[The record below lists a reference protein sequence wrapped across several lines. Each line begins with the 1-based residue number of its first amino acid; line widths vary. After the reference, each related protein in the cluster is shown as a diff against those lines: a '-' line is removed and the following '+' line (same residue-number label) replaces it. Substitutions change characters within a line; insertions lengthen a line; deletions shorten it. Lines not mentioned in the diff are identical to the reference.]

1 MDLEGKACNNCSR
14 AIPKQAR
21 FCPFCGGVQLE
32 LTEAVVTGP
41 PPMTPSS
48 PPPPIRVL
56 IAEDQAELRAALRSA
71 LEADREIAVVGEA
84 ENGLQ
89 AIEIFRELKPDVVSM
104 NVGMPEMD
112 GISATRTICSE
123 GDGARV
129 LIVSARSDVESV
141 RAGTEAGASGWLT
154 KPVTATEYVHAIKE
168 ASSKPPNKPTI
179 PQEPEDDHPSA
190 SVSITPDDGFPL
202 LLEVAVP
209 EIYSRNSFRLLRL
222 PVEVSPN
229 KAKRAVERLAME
241 AGLKAKEVVDE
252 KDGPTPPQPEAQTQT
267 TILLPEVD
275 PGAARAAFQRVGNPL
290 DRLVDEFFWFWPHAP
305 GAGKE
310 DEALVAIA
318 AGELDTAVEVWLER
332 ERRPAEHSIATHNL
346 AVAYHLQ
353 ALDLDLRGLDGSL
366 SSEDEALRDKY
377 WAEALARWPKVQT
390 GTKFWNRLS
399 DRIEALEDPR
409 LSKKT
414 SKQIRQTLP
423 EALLLINA
431 RLAVRYGEANRMKEV
446 GRHAHLIDGSGFS
459 KTAHRKA
466 KLAAV
471 KTIRDRLTKACSNA
485 EEEASK
491 KPQQADTVAQDL
503 LDNRALIFALQTI
516 DNLFDPDD
524 AFRQA
529 FHDDLAL
536 QVRSAITTFANKTDD
551 WNRVVLLTHCALDLA
566 AGSRARSTISADLET
581 AKANAD
587 TDLSWR
593 LSGYWE
599 LPETTTRELE
609 RAKSLYGAG
618 DFDAAVTLLES
629 LWRSSSYLESRR
641 IVGRP
646 LSVALYARAG
656 KRMERAFAGFNS
668 KPAYLITNADRETIR
683 NSVTSSG
690 NDLRRALEVDPGNR
704 SVHKEFD
711 SLAGFADKAGI
722 RMPGKPRGAKP
733 GVAAPPPQRNA
744 QPLAHAPSPAS
755 GTSTGAMTKEPPS
768 PALAAAPSTGQRS
781 AWWLIG
787 VVGTVIAFIW
797 VIVATGQPKPPI
809 VYIDVTAT
817 HTATESSVSNWNG
830 THQPTWTS
838 PPESVTP
845 VRLEASVAPG
855 LGRANLRSGPGKNY
869 AVLVSLESGTRVVV
883 LGSAPDSVWLYV
895 DAPAAGMQGWMSVGV
910 LSTTGDVASVPTL
923 EFSSPTVRPT
933 ATRTPTLTRRPTS
946 RPTRT
951 PTRRP
956 TATRR
961 PTSTPAPILN
971 VPVLLVN
978 KANVSF
984 TAQYS
989 GPVNR
994 TVTVGAFDSAT
1005 VYLAAGTYHYII
1017 TASGFETLTGTDN
1030 FVAGY
1035 RYTRTWSRA
1044 P

>member
-1 MDLEGKACNNCSR
+1 
-14 AIPKQAR
+14 
-21 FCPFCGGVQLE
+21 
-32 LTEAVVTGP
+32 
-41 PPMTPSS
+41 
-48 PPPPIRVL
+48 
-56 IAEDQAELRAALRSA
+56 
-71 LEADREIAVVGEA
+71 
-84 ENGLQ
+84 
-89 AIEIFRELKPDVVSM
+89 
-104 NVGMPEMD
+104 
-112 GISATRTICSE
+112 
-123 GDGARV
+123 
-129 LIVSARSDVESV
+129 
-141 RAGTEAGASGWLT
+141 
-154 KPVTATEYVHAIKE
+154 
-168 ASSKPPNKPTI
+168 
-179 PQEPEDDHPSA
+179 
-190 SVSITPDDGFPL
+190 
-202 LLEVAVP
+202 
-209 EIYSRNSFRLLRL
+209 
-222 PVEVSPN
+222 
-229 KAKRAVERLAME
+229 ME

-252 KDGPTPPQPEAQTQT
+252 EDSPTLPQPQAQTQM

-275 PGAARAAFQRVGNPL
+275 PGAARAAFQRVRNPL

-353 ALDLDLRGLDGSL
+353 ALDFELRGLDGSL
-366 SSEDEALRDKY
+366 SSEDEALRDGY
-377 WAEALARWPKVQT
+377 WAEALARWPNVQT
-390 GTKFWNRLS
+390 GTKFWSRLS

-409 LSKKT
+409 LSKTT

-446 GRHAHLIDGSGFS
+446 GRHAHLIDGSSFS
-459 KTAHRKA
+459 KSARRKA

-471 KTIRDRLTKACSNA
+471 KAMRDRLSKACSNA

-551 WNRVVLLTHCALDLA
+551 WNRVVFLAQGALELA
-566 AGSRARSTISADLET
+566 AGSRARSTISADLQT
-581 AKANAD
+581 AKDNAD
-587 TDLSWR
+587 SDRSWR
-593 LSGYWE
+593 LPGYWD
-599 LPETTTRELE
+599 LPDTTTKQLE
-609 RAKSLYGAG
+609 QAKSLHVGG
-618 DFDAAVTLLES
+618 DHDAAVTLLES
-629 LWRSSSYLESRR
+629 LWRSSTSSESRR

-646 LSVALYARAG
+646 LSMALYARAG
-656 KRMERAFAGFNS
+656 KRMERAFAEFNS
-668 KPAYLITNADRETIR
+668 KPAYLITNADRETVR

-711 SLAGFADKAGI
+711 SLAGFANRARI

-755 GTSTGAMTKEPPS
+755 GTSTGAVTKELPS
-768 PALAAAPSTGQRS
+768 PAVAAAPSTGQRS

-787 VVGTVIAFIW
+787 MVGTVIAFIW
-797 VIVATGQPKPPI
+797 VIVATGQPKPQI

-817 HTATESSVSNWNG
+817 HTATETSLPRWSR

-838 PPESVTP
+838 PPETVAP
-845 VRLEASVAPG
+845 VGLEAAVAPG
-855 LGRANLRSGPGKNY
+855 LGRANLRSGPGKSY
-869 AVLVSLESGTRVVV
+869 TVLVSLESGTRVVI
-883 LGSAPDSVWLYV
+883 LGSAPDGVWLFV
-895 DAPAAGMQGWMSVGV
+895 DAPTAGKQGWMSVGV
-910 LSTTGDVASVPTL
+910 LSIWSKADLAAVAVIGSSPPAGQPGSTHTLVPTL
-923 EFSSPTVRPT
+923 
-933 ATRTPTLTRRPTS
+933 RPTS
-946 RPTRT
+946 RPTQT

-961 PTSTPAPILN
+961 PTTTPAPVMNVTLHIVNNLN
-971 VPVLLVN
+971 VAITLQL
-978 KANVSF
+978 K
-984 TAQYS
+984 

-994 TVTVGAFDSAT
+994 QVVANAYGSWD
-1005 VYLAAGTYHYII
+1005 VYLTAGSYTYTLRAPGFIPS
-1017 TASGFETLTGTDN
+1017 SGTKYLP
-1030 FVAGY
+1030 AGSWEW
-1035 RYTRTWSRA
+1035 TWS
-1044 P
+1044 PTP